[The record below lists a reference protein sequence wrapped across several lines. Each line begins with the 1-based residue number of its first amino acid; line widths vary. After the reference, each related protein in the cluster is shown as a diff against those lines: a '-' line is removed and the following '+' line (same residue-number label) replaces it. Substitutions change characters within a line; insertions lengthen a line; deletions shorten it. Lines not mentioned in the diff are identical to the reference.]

1 MLKILKPKLIGK
13 IQGPISAPATAS
25 NTLEDINGIVQ
36 LLRNE
41 GFVAGVFDAKKLLDC
56 KQDQVSRA
64 CRSLFVGL
72 VPLTGEYKSKDQAF
86 LAIADVPRGYHTGS
100 SQYASV
106 ESEIDS
112 NESINQSVFNGCCCV
127 QVGHIICESAW

>member
-1 MLKILKPKLIGK
+1 M
-13 IQGPISAPATAS
+13 
-25 NTLEDINGIVQ
+25 
-36 LLRNE
+36 
-41 GFVAGVFDAKKLLDC
+41 FDAKKLLDC

-100 SQYASV
+100 SQYASA
-106 ESEIDS
+106 ESDIDS
-112 NESINQSVFNGCCCV
+112 DKSMDIQSMALGLSRASHLQARMVR
-127 QVGHIICESAW
+127 IKDE